1 MAKLFK
7 KQGFKQTI
15 VNVGLGG
22 VANVAFDYAWSALG
36 TTVSSIDEYKNI
48 IKVAGGAILGTMTK
62 NNYLHAATDGIAVVG
77 ASNLIAGLIDGSA
90 SNKEGSAG
98 LPYGTIG
105 AVRQGSPYFAGKKK
119 NDGFSIAGAFDSIGI

>member
-1 MAKLFK
+1 M
-7 KQGFKQTI
+7 QTL
-15 VNVGLGG
+15 VNVGVGG
-22 VANVAFDYAWSALG
+22 AANVAFDYAWSALG
-36 TTVSSIDEYKNI
+36 STVSSIDEYKNI

-90 SNKEGSAG
+90 SNSGAAG
-98 LPYGTIG
+98 VPYGTIG